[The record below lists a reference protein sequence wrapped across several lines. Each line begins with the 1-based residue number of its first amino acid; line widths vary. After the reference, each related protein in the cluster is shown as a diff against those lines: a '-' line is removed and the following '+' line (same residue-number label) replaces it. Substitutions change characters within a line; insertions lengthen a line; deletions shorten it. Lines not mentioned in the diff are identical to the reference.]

1 MGEKSS
7 LRRRKGHS
15 CIVAECEAGVGAC
28 RPYPYRDLI
37 TIESFCRWRSQRLS
51 RTGSRQAGSAWHQAL
66 SILQDMG
73 NPGADA
79 VRRRLQDA
87 GFGDRPEAS

>member
-15 CIVAECEAGVGAC
+15 GRVAECEAGVGAC

-37 TIESFCRWRSQRLS
+37 TIEELLPLAEPEALADRQ
-51 RTGSRQAGSAWHQAL
+51 QAGRLGLAS
-66 SILQDMG
+66 
-73 NPGADA
+73 GAEHP
-79 VRRRLQDA
+79 A
-87 GFGDRPEAS
+87 GHGRPWR